1 MLKKIQLS
9 KFFQDLI
16 AFIQQFMNWA
26 VSHLADRKELCGAIQ
41 KGRLLLAEGAGQGC
55 YASKEQIVCGKVTF
69 LQGPAGVHEADYL
82 TSADQVI
89 PDWLL

>member
-1 MLKKIQLS
+1 
-9 KFFQDLI
+9 
-16 AFIQQFMNWA
+16 MNWA
-26 VSHLADRKELCGAIQ
+26 LSHLADRKELCGAIQ

-55 YASKEQIVCGKVTF
+55 YASKEQIACGKVTF
-69 LQGPAGVHEADYL
+69 LQGPAGVCEADHL